1 MRSVRRSSVF
11 LVALLAACRTAAP
24 AAPGGTAAQP
34 AAAAP
39 AVRHTH
45 ENLNAVL
52 WMQTSVEYRGLTT
65 QIYRGAQVAL
75 DRALKDAKSTA
86 AVEQTGDPSALPPAV
101 ILDLDETVLDNSAF
115 QARQVA
121 DSTPVKGIGYD
132 PAAWARWVGE
142 EKSGA
147 IPGAVEFLE
156 YARARGVTPI
166 YVTNRSVN
174 DADGHGEAATRNV
187 LRRLGVPVD
196 ETTDTVLVR
205 GENGWDSSDKGP
217 RRAFVAQHYR
227 ILLLV
232 GDNFE
237 DFVSVPPEGRSMAA
251 RDALAAKYA
260 DRWGTQ
266 WIVLPNPTYGS
277 WEQAV
282 TLGAPQGDDAAAL
295 ALKHAALRLER

>member
-1 MRSVRRSSVF
+1 MRSPRWPSFVV
-11 LVALLAACRTAAP
+11 LLAILAACRTAAP
-24 AAPGGTAAQP
+24 ASPAGSAAQP
-34 AAAAP
+34 GAAP

-45 ENLNAVL
+45 ENLNAIV
-52 WMQTSVEYRGLTT
+52 WMQTSVEYRAATT
-65 QIYRGAQVAL
+65 QAYRAAQAAL
-75 DRALKDAKSTA
+75 DRALADTRSTA
-86 AVEQTGDPSALPPAV
+86 AVEQTGDPSGLSPAV

-121 DSTPVKGIGYD
+121 DSTPVKGVGYD
-132 PAAWARWVGE
+132 PAAWSRFVGE

-147 IPGAVEFLE
+147 IAGAVEFLK
-156 YARARGVTPI
+156 YARAHGVTPI
-166 YVTNRSVN
+166 YVTNRNVK
-174 DADGHGEAATRNV
+174 DADGHGEAATRDL
-187 LRRLGVPVD
+187 LRKLGIPVD
-196 ETTDTVLVR
+196 ETPDTLLLR

-237 DFVSVPPEGRSMAA
+237 DFVSVPPEGRSIAA
-251 RDALAAKYA
+251 RDTLAAKYA

-266 WIVLPNPTYGS
+266 WIMLPNPTYGS

-295 ALKHAALRLER
+295 ARKYAALKLER